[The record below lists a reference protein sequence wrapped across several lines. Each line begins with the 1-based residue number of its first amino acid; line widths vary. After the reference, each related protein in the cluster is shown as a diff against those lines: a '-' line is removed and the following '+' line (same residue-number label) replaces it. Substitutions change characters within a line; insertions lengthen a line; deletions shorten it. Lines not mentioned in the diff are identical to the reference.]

1 MSLIIN
7 TNIGS
12 LNAQRS
18 LATSSAETHIAMER
32 LSSGSRI
39 NSASDDAAGF
49 AISERMT
56 AQIIGLNKAAKNVN
70 DGLSI
75 LAVAEN
81 ASGDVADLLQRMR
94 ELTVQAVSDT
104 NSEKDRKYLQSEL
117 EALREEI
124 ERVTR
129 QTRFNNKLLFG
140 DENNNAITGLIQV
153 GTEAD
158 QTVGYKI
165 RTLATAVLGDKIGAA
180 NREITF
186 NGDFDSGAVDDT
198 SIPGWEIFNE
208 QVRFNGVDSIAGHPT
223 PTDTNFPLNVDT
235 TQPPPY
241 DNSVVTASFD
251 SSISDE
257 TDSGVGNSLRLRSQY
272 VEVPSYG
279 ILHGPYVV
287 STDSVQLLSGDSV
300 QFDWRA
306 TGGDD
311 AYDVMAYLVDVDTG
325 HIELILNETGA
336 GGGHGS
342 AGSSNWATVNK
353 DVGVDGSYKFVFV
366 SGTWDATGG
375 LLAGAQLY
383 IDNVEFQAGNSEDSI
398 AAIDLVSDAS
408 KALDTISTAID
419 QVSSYRADYGT
430 LQNRLEY
437 TLSNLLNVA
446 EFTTSARSRIQDTDF
461 ARESATLAKSQ
472 ILQQSATAMLA
483 QANASSQLAL
493 SLIQ

>member
-1 MSLIIN
+1 MSLIVN

-18 LATSSAETHIAMER
+18 LATSSAETHTVMER

-70 DGLSI
+70 DGLSM
-75 LAVAEN
+75 LAIAEN
-81 ASGDVADLLQRMR
+81 ASSDVADLLQRMR

-208 QVRFNGVDSIAGHPT
+208 
-223 PTDTNFPLNVDT
+223 
-235 TQPPPY
+235 
-241 DNSVVTASFD
+241 
-251 SSISDE
+251 
-257 TDSGVGNSLRLRSQY
+257 
-272 VEVPSYG
+272 
-279 ILHGPYVV
+279 
-287 STDSVQLLSGDSV
+287 
-300 QFDWRA
+300 
-306 TGGDD
+306 
-311 AYDVMAYLVDVDTG
+311 
-325 HIELILNETGA
+325 
-336 GGGHGS
+336 
-342 AGSSNWATVNK
+342 
-353 DVGVDGSYKFVFV
+353 
-366 SGTWDATGG
+366 
-375 LLAGAQLY
+375 
-383 IDNVEFQAGNSEDSI
+383 
-398 AAIDLVSDAS
+398 
-408 KALDTISTAID
+408 
-419 QVSSYRADYGT
+419 
-430 LQNRLEY
+430 
-437 TLSNLLNVA
+437 
-446 EFTTSARSRIQDTDF
+446 
-461 ARESATLAKSQ
+461 
-472 ILQQSATAMLA
+472 
-483 QANASSQLAL
+483 
-493 SLIQ
+493 